1 MKLRKLFFLTLALLL
16 IGALALAEGSGAQ
29 VGDECP
35 DFELTTLSGDTF
47 KLSECRGK
55 VVFIN
60 VWATWCPP
68 CRAEMGDIDRLA
80 AAYPDELAVIGVSI
94 DELKSTVDAFIAENG
109 YSYPVAM
116 DDAGYTVS
124 MKIFPSYY
132 IPNSIFIDPNGVV
145 TSIEAGSAD
154 YDTLE
159 QRFKDALAHGA
170 ES

>member
-1 MKLRKLFFLTLALLL
+1 MKLRNLLLVTLALLL
-16 IGALALAEGSGAQ
+16 IGTLALAEAAGAQ

-35 DFELTTLSGDTF
+35 DFELTTLTGDTF
-47 KLSECRGK
+47 RLSDCRGK
-55 VVFIN
+55 AVFIN
-60 VWATWCPP
+60 IWATWCPP

-80 AAYPDELAVIGVSI
+80 ATYPDELAVIGVSI
-94 DELKSTVDAFIAENG
+94 DELKSTVEDFIAENG
-109 YSYPVAM
+109 YSYPIAM

-145 TSIEAGSAD
+145 TSIESGSAD

-159 QRFKDALAHGA
+159 QRFQDALAHGA